1 MKRIRLG
8 CALLDKSCHFELIII
23 STGAGAGTLGPEAIP
38 EHLRLLSVLSVTVH
52 TAAKSTLMM
61 ESILRTHSKV
71 LREETESTTSCGLPR
86 DMQGFYMN
94 YTLA

>member
-1 MKRIRLG
+1 MKRIRLE

-23 STGAGAGTLGPEAIP
+23 STGAGASTLGPEVIP

-52 TAAKSTLMM
+52 TAAKSTLTL

-71 LREETESTTSCGLPR
+71 LREETESTTSCGLLR
-86 DMQGFYMN
+86 DVQGFYMN